1 MPVEEKAFGPIKLV
15 VMTEFKSLTVKYFS
29 QPNFLPYVTEVGR
42 QITHTVLSQGRK
54 SALKLITRPP

>member
-1 MPVEEKAFGPIKLV
+1 MPVEKKAFGPIKLG

-42 QITHTVLSQGRK
+42 QITHTVLS
-54 SALKLITRPP
+54 